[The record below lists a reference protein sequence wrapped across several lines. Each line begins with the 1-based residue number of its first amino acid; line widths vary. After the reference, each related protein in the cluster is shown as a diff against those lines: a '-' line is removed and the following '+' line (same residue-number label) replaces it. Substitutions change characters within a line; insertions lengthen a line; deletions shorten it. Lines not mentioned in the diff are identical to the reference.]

1 MGAHGG
7 GPWPNFVV
15 VREDFLEEEALWV
28 RLEDE
33 MGLVQ
38 ARKCGQERLSLRAQ
52 GHEGLEMRACGTLA
66 CLRNRVSGRGGGG
79 RQRCCG

>member
-1 MGAHGG
+1 MGSCGS
-7 GPWPNFVV
+7 PWWGALANFVV

-38 ARKCGQERLSLRAQ
+38 ARKCGKKVK
-52 GHEGLEMRACGTLA
+52 GTGA
-66 CLRNRVSGRGGGG
+66 
-79 RQRCCG
+79 

>member
-1 MGAHGG
+1 MGVRGG

-15 VREDFLEEEALWV
+15 VREDFLEEEALWE

-38 ARKCGQERLSLRAQ
+38 ARKCGKKVKS
-52 GHEGLEMRACGTLA
+52 EGTGA
-66 CLRNRVSGRGGGG
+66 
-79 RQRCCG
+79 